1 MHKMRGKH
9 FKNVFKMFT
18 SCILPRVQVLW
29 PRLCTQAMHCVYMR
43 HTHPA
48 VRLKTLKTQLIHDV
62 PKALKKAKRSVE
74 FTMPSLFKSA
84 GQAEVAKVQLP
95 SSLVA
100 AGS

>member
-1 MHKMRGKH
+1 MLHVDA
-9 FKNVFKMFT
+9 KNFLF
-18 SCILPRVQVLW
+18 R
-29 PRLCTQAMHCVYMR
+29 R

-74 FTMPSLFKSA
+74 LTIPSLFKSA
-84 GQAEVAKVQLP
+84 GQAEDAKVQLP

-100 AGS
+100 VGS